1 LACLSLFKNFESTN
15 YLNGY
20 ESLDLVSDWQ
30 WSNFDQKNSFNHK
43 SSSKAKIMEK
53 KYKIEYKELSKST
66 GGVVCF
72 HLVLRWTSGLDK
84 FKGALGWMD
93 KSKELLGVDRWLG

>member
-1 LACLSLFKNFESTN
+1 
-15 YLNGY
+15 
-20 ESLDLVSDWQ
+20 
-30 WSNFDQKNSFNHK
+30 
-43 SSSKAKIMEK
+43 MEK